1 MKKAPKW
8 YYAVLILIPI
18 AIIILTEL
26 LLRSIDYGKD
36 MSQWHEIIE
45 DKLILNPDIGARY
58 FSNVKN
64 YPHSNH
70 DSFDRIKRQNTFRVF
85 VFGGSSTAG
94 FPYQP
99 NGSFSRYLNDALNYS
114 FPNKNIEVVNL
125 GITAVNSYTIL
136 DLLPG
141 VIDQKPDLVII
152 YAGHNEFYGALG
164 VGSTESIGNSRAI
177 VKFYLFLN
185 QFKLTQLV
193 KNIISTTV
201 NLFAD
206 KSDNTKGGTL
216 MARMAS
222 EKAIRINSEIFNKGV
237 EQFENNL
244 SEILSLFK
252 EENVPTIIGTLMS
265 NLKDQKPFI
274 SFKEDAT
281 NANEAYR
288 EGMVSLEAGNFAK
301 ADSLLSTARD
311 LDGLR
316 FRAPS
321 VFNAIIKKLSL
332 NHNIDLIDLEK
343 EFNQASPYEIVGN
356 NLMVDHL
363 HPTLEGQQII
373 GKLLFNR
380 ILEKKYTTDVNANF
394 EIEKL
399 DSMVKSNFDFSD
411 LDQKASEF
419 RIINLL
425 NDYPFVE
432 TKNSEV
438 LNRIKLNNRIDSL
451 AFKMVKEN
459 LNWERA
465 HQEAYKYYLSYNQ
478 IEKFVKELN
487 VLTSQYPYKLNYY
500 NFAAQELITRKSFD
514 EAELFLSE
522 RYRIKSDDFSTKWL
536 GNINLSKN
544 KIPEALK
551 YLSESI
557 SLNPRDAQ
565 VYYNFAIANIKLRN
579 FDAAVS
585 SIQNCL
591 KLKPDYPNAQQL
603 LKQLTK

>member
-1 MKKAPKW
+1 M
-8 YYAVLILIPI
+8 
-18 AIIILTEL
+18 
-26 LLRSIDYGKD
+26 
-36 MSQWHEIIE
+36 
-45 DKLILNPDIGARY
+45 
-58 FSNVKN
+58 
-64 YPHSNH
+64 
-70 DSFDRIKRQNTFRVF
+70 
-85 VFGGSSTAG
+85 
-94 FPYQP
+94 
-99 NGSFSRYLNDALNYS
+99 
-114 FPNKNIEVVNL
+114 
-125 GITAVNSYTIL
+125 
-136 DLLPG
+136 
-141 VIDQKPDLVII
+141 
-152 YAGHNEFYGALG
+152 
-164 VGSTESIGNSRAI
+164 
-177 VKFYLFLN
+177 
-185 QFKLTQLV
+185 
-193 KNIISTTV
+193 
-201 NLFAD
+201 
-206 KSDNTKGGTL
+206 
-216 MARMAS
+216 
-222 EKAIRINSEIFNKGV
+222 
-237 EQFENNL
+237 
-244 SEILSLFK
+244 
-252 EENVPTIIGTLMS
+252 
-265 NLKDQKPFI
+265 
-274 SFKEDAT
+274 
-281 NANEAYR
+281 
-288 EGMVSLEAGNFAK
+288 
-301 ADSLLSTARD
+301 
-311 LDGLR
+311 
-316 FRAPS
+316 
-321 VFNAIIKKLSL
+321 
-332 NHNIDLIDLEK
+332 
-343 EFNQASPYEIVGN
+343 
-356 NLMVDHL
+356 
-363 HPTLEGQQII
+363 
-373 GKLLFNR
+373 
-380 ILEKKYTTDVNANF
+380 
-394 EIEKL
+394 
-399 DSMVKSNFDFSD
+399 KSNFDFSD

-419 RIINLL
+419 RIIYLL